1 MDIVQ
6 TFYDNMA
13 PQYDKLFLDG
23 DADALQ
29 VSKFDC
35 EYRCV
40 RRDELTKLLLDCG
53 CSRVDWKSPEETEF
67 YQPIVIAKE

>member
-13 PQYDKLFLDG
+13 PKYDKLFLDR

-40 RRDELTKLLLDCG
+40 RREELSNGNPRRKRG
-53 CSRVDWKSPEETEF
+53 FISRLSLQKN
-67 YQPIVIAKE
+67 K